1 MLWTSD
7 SGVTRENRRREA
19 ERAMLPVLSVPET
32 TCEDGEAVHSST
44 LEIAQ

>member
-7 SGVTRENRRREA
+7 SGVTRGNRRRE
-19 ERAMLPVLSVPET
+19 ERVMLPVLSVPET
-32 TCEDGEAVHSST
+32 TCEDGEAVHSLT